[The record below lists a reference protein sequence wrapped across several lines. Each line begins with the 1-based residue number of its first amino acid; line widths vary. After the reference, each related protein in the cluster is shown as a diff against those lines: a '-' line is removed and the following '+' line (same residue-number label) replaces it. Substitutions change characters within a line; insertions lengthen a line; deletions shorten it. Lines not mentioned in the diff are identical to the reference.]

1 MRVQGNCTRKKDWME
16 WMMRRMGDVREE
28 EIVME
33 KKGKT
38 RMAGGNRNKQSV
50 SFLEIDLIVL

>member
-1 MRVQGNCTRKKDWME
+1 MRI
-16 WMMRRMGDVREE
+16 MGDVREE
-28 EIVME
+28 EMVME